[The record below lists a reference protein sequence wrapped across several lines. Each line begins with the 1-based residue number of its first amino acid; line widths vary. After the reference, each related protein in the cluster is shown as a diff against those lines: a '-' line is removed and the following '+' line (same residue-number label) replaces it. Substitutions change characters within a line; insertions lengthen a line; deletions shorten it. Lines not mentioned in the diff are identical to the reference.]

1 KREDKNPK
9 SLNSTTT
16 PDRSAASSKV
26 RSSAPKSGR
35 KILGN
40 SCCERR
46 VSEASATLPSV
57 AVPRRCHVMERS
69 AEPLQSRSANA
80 RRRDASGGGAALKK
94 KKKRRRRRRRTPKE
108 EEGRVALV
116 SPTAGCGEPFTPA
129 RGPPT
134 PVLRPVGA
142 QVPRAPENSTQF
154 IMDDHEN
161 SALFLNFDK
170 STPGWEHDPPASGGE
185 DDLGSATPTH
195 AHTRDWYPFN
205 LADFESAYRSARE
218 DRLMGGS
225 RTDLCAA
232 IVALEARAAV
242 LTEALS
248 ASPSRLVAT
257 LQAQLLTLQ
266 EENAALRQRLARRRK
281 QVVPRESSSSSTDSD
296 SESDSTNSSSD
307 CSESDC
313 DTCAARRSRSERE
326 EEKENTRPAV
336 ISPPTTP

>member
-1 KREDKNPK
+1 M
-9 SLNSTTT
+9 
-16 PDRSAASSKV
+16 
-26 RSSAPKSGR
+26 
-35 KILGN
+35 
-40 SCCERR
+40 
-46 VSEASATLPSV
+46 PSV
-57 AVPRRCHVMERS
+57 AIERRCHVMERS
-69 AEPLQSRSANA
+69 AEPLQSLSANA
-80 RRRDASGGGAALKK
+80 RRRNASGGGGGAALKK

-195 AHTRDWYPFN
+195 AHARDWYPFN

-266 EENAALRQRLARRRK
+266 EENAALRQRLARRRR

>member
-1 KREDKNPK
+1 MDK
-9 SLNSTTT
+9 
-16 PDRSAASSKV
+16 ASGKKMA
-26 RSSAPKSGR
+26 RTKGR
-35 KILGN
+35 KRTGSRGAWRRLATRAKPGCFIL
-40 SCCERR
+40 
-46 VSEASATLPSV
+46 EASELSVGLSGDELRVTPS
-57 AVPRRCHVMERS
+57 
-69 AEPLQSRSANA
+69 Q
-80 RRRDASGGGAALKK
+80 RDMIPDIYFSVSIRVVFCDLLTEHTIK

-116 SPTAGCGEPFTPA
+116 SPAAGCGEPFTPA

-195 AHTRDWYPFN
+195 AHARDWYPFN